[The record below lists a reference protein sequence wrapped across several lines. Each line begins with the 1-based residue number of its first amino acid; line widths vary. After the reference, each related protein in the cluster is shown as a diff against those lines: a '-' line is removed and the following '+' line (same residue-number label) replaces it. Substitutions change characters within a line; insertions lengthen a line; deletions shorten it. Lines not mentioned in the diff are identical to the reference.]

1 MPRNHLFA
9 FRRSPS
15 SKPPSH
21 ERRCVAAEAR
31 THTKSE
37 RARRKEHMAFSFFI
51 HVDKITRHKFTVSSF
66 GTREHC
72 MRAEDCIAIG
82 AHPRS
87 EGEAEQGAGTRLR
100 GRERP
105 HPPPVSVS
113 LQPLLNR
120 PHRRRR
126 RPCAS
131 WVPPPHSPRYRR
143 QPLPRRRQRQ
153 RGPPPRRRRLPRR
166 PPHRRP
172 RPPCAS

>member
-1 MPRNHLFA
+1 MLCTHGGEQDVRRLAHWGDGFHNASAPRVKH
-9 FRRSPS
+9 
-15 SKPPSH
+15 KQ
-21 ERRCVAAEAR
+21 
-31 THTKSE
+31 SE
-37 RARRKEHMAFSFFI
+37 RARRKEHMVFHIFHSGQL
-51 HVDKITRHKFTVSSF
+51 HGTSSLF
-66 GTREHC
+66 PVLELESTLQ
-72 MRAEDCIAIG
+72 RAEDCIG
-82 AHPRS
+82 AQHPRS
-87 EGEAEQGAGTRLR
+87 EEEAEQGAGTRLR

-113 LQPLLNR
+113 LQPLLNH

-131 WVPPPHSPRYRR
+131 WVPPPHSLLYRR
-143 QPLPRRRQRQ
+143 QPLLRRRQRQ